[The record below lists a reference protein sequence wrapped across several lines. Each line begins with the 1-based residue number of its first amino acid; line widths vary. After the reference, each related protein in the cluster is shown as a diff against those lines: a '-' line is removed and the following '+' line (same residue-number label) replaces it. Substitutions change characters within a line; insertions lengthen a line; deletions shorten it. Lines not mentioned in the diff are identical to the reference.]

1 MARSV
6 KNAFA
11 LNSFFAGAMNWW
23 VICCVNVGACAAM
36 PTRFS
41 TPREANEP
49 AMVLWY
55 VERGRDIVTM
65 LATAAIRGCAERS
78 AAWIARA

>member
-1 MARSV
+1 
-6 KNAFA
+6 
-11 LNSFFAGAMNWW
+11 
-23 VICCVNVGACAAM
+23 VNVGACAAM

-55 VERGRDIVTM
+55 MERGRDIVTM